1 MTTMEG
7 LTVDYTD
14 KGFAIVTWNL
24 KENSFRLS
32 TIHAWHKILDEVL
45 SKPDT
50 QILITIGSGKFYS
63 NGIDLEWLATQSTDG
78 VQKYIDALNSLMIR
92 LMVYP
97 MPTVAIVNGHAFG
110 AGAFLAI
117 AHDYRV
123 MRSDRGW
130 LCWPET
136 RLKMKL
142 RPTMLDIIRAK
153 IQNGKQQRE
162 AIIYAKRLKGQD
174 ALDLGIVDV
183 IGNENQLLDHA
194 KILGKNAL
202 GSEGLDRTM
211 VAMMKRD
218 VYGKYISFDAH
229 L

>member
-1 MTTMEG
+1 MEG

-14 KGFAIVTWNL
+14 SEFAIITWNW
-24 KENSFRLS
+24 KENRFRLS

-45 SKPDT
+45 SKPDIK
-50 QILITIGSGKFYS
+50 ILITIGSGKFFS
-63 NGIDLEWLATQSTDG
+63 NGIDLEWLATQSTDE
-78 VQKYIDALNSLMIR
+78 VQKYIDALNSLMLR

-97 MPTVAIVNGHAFG
+97 IPTVAVVNGHAFG

-136 RLKMKL
+136 RLRMKF
-142 RPTMLDIIRAK
+142 RPKMLDIISAK

-174 ALDLGIVDV
+174 ALELGLVDV
-183 IGNENQLLDHA
+183 IGNEKELLDQA
-194 KILGKNAL
+194 KRLGKNVL
-202 GSEGLDRTM
+202 GSEGLDRTTL
-211 VAMMKRD
+211 AMMKRD
-218 VYGKYISFDAH
+218 VYGKYISFDAQ

>member
-1 MTTMEG
+1 MII
-7 LTVDYTD
+7 YYCI
-14 KGFAIVTWNL
+14 F
-24 KENSFRLS
+24 
-32 TIHAWHKILDEVL
+32 
-45 SKPDT
+45 SKPDIK
-50 QILITIGSGKFYS
+50 ILITIGSGKFFS
-63 NGIDLEWLATQSTDG
+63 NGIDLEWLATQSTDE
-78 VQKYIDALNSLMIR
+78 VQKYIDALNSLMLR

-97 MPTVAIVNGHAFG
+97 IPTVAVVNGHAFG

-136 RLKMKL
+136 RLRMKF
-142 RPTMLDIIRAK
+142 RPKMLDIISAK

-174 ALDLGIVDV
+174 ALELGLVDV
-183 IGNENQLLDHA
+183 IGNEKELLDQA
-194 KILGKNAL
+194 KRLGKNVL
-202 GSEGLDRTM
+202 GSEGLDRTTL
-211 VAMMKRD
+211 AMMKRD
-218 VYGKYISFDAH
+218 VYGKYISFDAQ